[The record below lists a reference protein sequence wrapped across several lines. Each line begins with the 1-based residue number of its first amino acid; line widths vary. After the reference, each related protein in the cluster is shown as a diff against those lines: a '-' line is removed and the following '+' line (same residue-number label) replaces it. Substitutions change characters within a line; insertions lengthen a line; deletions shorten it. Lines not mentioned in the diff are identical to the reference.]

1 MKLSN
6 KILYYFTISIFI
18 VIILSVLITSI
29 TFRATIDSYLEAQ
42 VNEQFTKIANDIS
55 SIYSIGPTLD
65 NRSLAY
71 YSENQNIN
79 IKVYDN
85 TDSLIA
91 EFYGLQENEIPEK
104 RLVSKEFA
112 LVNAAGVKIGNIQI
126 SYFENLYLYNQ
137 SINNFYVSMARSYAI
152 IIIISLIMGVL
163 IVMFF
168 SKRIVSPIS
177 EMNEFTKKLKS
188 GEYNSYNKNYN
199 TYELDELSRN
209 LNYLSNTLSLQEN
222 YRVNYAQDIAHEL
235 RTPLTNLLLHLEG
248 IRDEI
253 IGTDPQVIN
262 LLISEVNRLN
272 SMVNN
277 LQISFND
284 GDKKLE
290 LDMQFVNVA
299 QLIEQAVASFKPKF
313 EDKEINI
320 SINCPENFNMLL
332 DRDKFIQVINNLIS
346 NAIKAVDNNGNIT
359 ITGSKFKNRSVI
371 NIKDDGAGIDKT
383 NIKHIFERF
392 YRVDNDRNRKT
403 GGHGLGLTI
412 TKTFI
417 ELMGGNIRVN
427 SIVGKGT
434 EFIITFN
441 EEQKNKRI
449 KA

>member
-29 TFRATIDSYLEAQ
+29 AFRATIDSYLEAQ
-42 VNEQFTKIANDIS
+42 VDEQFRKLANDIS
-55 SIYSIGPTLD
+55 TIYSIGPALD
-65 NRSLAY
+65 SRSLAV

-91 EFYGLQENEIPEK
+91 EFYGLRDKGIEQK

-152 IIIISLIMGVL
+152 IIIISLIMGFL
-163 IVMFF
+163 IVMYF

-188 GEYNSYNKNYN
+188 GDYNLSIKKYD

-222 YRVNYAQDIAHEL
+222 YRVSYAQDIAHEL

-253 IGTDPQVIN
+253 IEADPQVIN
-262 LLISEVNRLN
+262 LLINEVNRLN

-290 LDMQFVNVA
+290 LDMTSVDVSD
-299 QLIEQAVASFKPKF
+299 LINQTIASFKPKL
-313 EDKEINI
+313 EDKNINLTL
-320 SINCPENFNMLL
+320 NFPEDFNIVL
-332 DRDKFIQVINNLIS
+332 DKDKFIQVINNLIS
-346 NAIKAVDNNGNIT
+346 NAIKAVDENGEIT
-359 ITGSKFKNRSVI
+359 ITGTKFKNRSVI
-371 NIKDDGAGIDKT
+371 NIKDNGVGIPKE
-383 NIKHIFERF
+383 NIKQIFDRF
-392 YRVDNDRNRKT
+392 YRVNNDRNRKT

-412 TKTFI
+412 TKTFV
-417 ELMGGNIRVN
+417 ELMGGNIKVN
-427 SIVGKGT
+427 SVLGKGS
-434 EFIITFN
+434 EFILTFSD
-441 EEQKNKRI
+441 QKK
-449 KA
+449 

>member
-29 TFRATIDSYLEAQ
+29 AFRATIDSYLEAQ
-42 VNEQFTKIANDIS
+42 VDEQFRKLANDIS
-55 SIYSIGPTLD
+55 TIYSIGPALD
-65 NRSLAY
+65 SRSLAV

-91 EFYGLQENEIPEK
+91 EFYGLRDKGIEQK

-152 IIIISLIMGVL
+152 IIIISLIMGFL
-163 IVMFF
+163 IVMYF

-188 GEYNSYNKNYN
+188 GDYNLSIKKYD

-222 YRVNYAQDIAHEL
+222 YRVSYAQDIAHEL

-253 IGTDPQVIN
+253 IEADPQVIN
-262 LLISEVNRLN
+262 LLINEVNRLN

-290 LDMQFVNVA
+290 LDMTSVDVSD
-299 QLIEQAVASFKPKF
+299 LINQTIASFKLKL
-313 EDKEINI
+313 EDKNINLTL
-320 SINCPENFNMLL
+320 NFPEDFNIVL
-332 DRDKFIQVINNLIS
+332 DKDKFIQVINNLIS
-346 NAIKAVDNNGNIT
+346 NAIKAVDENGEIT
-359 ITGSKFKNRSVI
+359 ITGTKFKNRSVI
-371 NIKDDGAGIDKT
+371 NIKDNGVGIPKE
-383 NIKHIFERF
+383 NIKQIFDRF
-392 YRVDNDRNRKT
+392 YRVNNDRNRKT

-412 TKTFI
+412 TKTFV
-417 ELMGGNIRVN
+417 ELMGGNIKVN
-427 SIVGKGT
+427 SVLGKGS
-434 EFIITFN
+434 EFILTFSD
-441 EEQKNKRI
+441 QKK
-449 KA
+449 